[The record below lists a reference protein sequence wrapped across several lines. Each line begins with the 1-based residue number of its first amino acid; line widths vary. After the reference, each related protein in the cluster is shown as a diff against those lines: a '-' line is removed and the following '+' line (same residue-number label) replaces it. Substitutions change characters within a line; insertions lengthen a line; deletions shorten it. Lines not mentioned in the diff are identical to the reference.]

1 MKVLKNIT
9 FLFVVALIANAC
21 KKDLSISNL
30 ASTSQE
36 EGQLK
41 IPENFFKEGVV
52 PGVANTSSAVPTT
65 ATFSSVT
72 AAAIPPLDNG
82 DEPVVLGNQLSNP

>member
-1 MKVLKNIT
+1 M
-9 FLFVVALIANAC
+9 
-21 KKDLSISNL
+21 
-30 ASTSQE
+30 
-36 EGQLK
+36 
-41 IPENFFKEGVV
+41 V